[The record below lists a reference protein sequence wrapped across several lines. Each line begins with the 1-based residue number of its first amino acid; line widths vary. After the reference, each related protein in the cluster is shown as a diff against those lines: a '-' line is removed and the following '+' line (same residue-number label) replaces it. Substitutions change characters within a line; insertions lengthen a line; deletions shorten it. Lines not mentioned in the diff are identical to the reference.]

1 MARFM
6 YIARDSQ
13 GKKVTG
19 IEEGTSEEE
28 LIGRLQNMDLTV
40 ISIMS
45 AGKVDLNKAMG
56 EVSGRPRFALKR
68 HLGVNAND
76 LVLFCRQ
83 LATLLGSGVTI
94 LASLETIAKQVTST
108 RLYGVIK
115 DLQKEMEQ
123 GLSFHET
130 LEKHKDIFSELWI
143 NLVESGEASGNLA
156 VVLDR
161 LAMYLERNAEF
172 RRKLISALIYPAI
185 LLAGS
190 LGALLFLTIKIVPT
204 FAEVF
209 RGFNLDLPMPT
220 QVLMTVSEF
229 IRKFIIL
236 IIAAVIVAIYLFR
249 KYIQTREGQRQWEH
263 FLFKLPVFGDFFR
276 ALCVERFSSEMSTL
290 VESGVPILYSLEITE
305 KSVGSVIL
313 GEIVHQIKEDVR
325 AGKSLS
331 TPMEQSQF
339 FEPMVVQMVTIGEEI
354 GELSQMFK
362 RINAFYQEY
371 VGTFLTRI
379 LTLFEPIMLIFMGLV
394 VGLMVVGMF
403 LPIFQMTKIGG
414 T

>member
-209 RGFNLDLPMPT
+209 RGFNLDLPVAT

-354 GELSQMFK
+354 GEL
-362 RINAFYQEY
+362 
-371 VGTFLTRI
+371 
-379 LTLFEPIMLIFMGLV
+379 
-394 VGLMVVGMF
+394 
-403 LPIFQMTKIGG
+403 
-414 T
+414 

>member
-1 MARFM
+1 MASFL
-6 YIARDSQ
+6 YIARDAQ
-13 GKKVTG
+13 GKKVSG
-19 IEEGTSEEE
+19 IEEGTNEEE
-28 LIGRLQNMDLTV
+28 LITRLQNMNLTV
-40 ISIMS
+40 VSLTS
-45 AGKVDLNKAMG
+45 AGRVELNKVRG
-56 EVSGRPRFALKR
+56 EAIGRPTFALKR
-68 HLGVNAND
+68 HFGVNAND

-94 LASLETIAKQVTST
+94 LASLETIARQVTSQ
-108 RLYGVIK
+108 RLYTVIK
-115 DLQKEMEQ
+115 DLQRDMEQ

-130 LEKHKDIFSELWI
+130 LEKHKEIFSELWI

-172 RRKLISALIYPAI
+172 KRKLVSALIYPCI

-190 LGALLFLTIKIVPT
+190 MGALLFLTIKIVPT

-209 RGFNLDLPMPT
+209 KGFNIELPGPT
-220 QVLMTVSEF
+220 LVLMNVSEF
-229 IRKFIIL
+229 IRRFILLIL
-236 IIAAVIVAIYLFR
+236 AALIVSIYLFR
-249 KYIQTREGQRQWEH
+249 KYIKTHEGHRQWEH
-263 FLFKLPVFGDFFR
+263 FLFKVPVFGDFFR

-305 KSVGSVIL
+305 QSVGSVIL

-325 AGKSLS
+325 SGKPLS
-331 TPMEQSQF
+331 VPMEQSGF

-362 RINAFYQEY
+362 RINMFYQEY

-394 VGLMVVGMF
+394 VGMMVVGMF

-414 T
+414 S

>member
-1 MARFM
+1 MARFLYVAM
-6 YIARDSQ
+6 DAQ
-13 GKKVTG
+13 GKKVSG
-19 IEEGTSEEE
+19 IEEGTNEED
-28 LIGRLQNMDLTV
+28 LIGRLQSMNLTV
-40 ISIMS
+40 ISLTT
-45 AGKVDLNKAMG
+45 AGREELNKAMG
-56 EVSGRPRFALKR
+56 QASGRPTFALKR
-68 HLGVNAND
+68 HFGVHAND

-94 LASLETIAKQVTST
+94 LASLETISRQVTST
-108 RLYGVIK
+108 RLFSVIK
-115 DLQKEMEQ
+115 ELQRDMEQ

-161 LAMYLERNAEF
+161 LALYLERNAEF
-172 RRKLISALIYPAI
+172 KRKLISALIYPMI

-209 RGFNLDLPMPT
+209 RGFNVDLPGPT
-220 QVLMTVSEF
+220 IVLMAVSDF
-229 IRKFIIL
+229 IRKFIVL
-236 IIAAVIVAIYLFR
+236 IFAGTGVLIYLFR
-249 KYIQTREGQRQWEH
+249 KYIKTHDGRRQWEQ
-263 FLFKLPVFGDFFR
+263 FLFRLPVFGDFFR
-276 ALCVERFSSEMSTL
+276 ALSVERFSSEMSTL

-305 KSVGSVIL
+305 ASVGSVLL

-325 AGKSLS
+325 SGKPLS
-331 TPMEQSQF
+331 VPMEQSGF

-362 RINAFYQEY
+362 RINVFYQEY

-379 LTLFEPIMLIFMGLV
+379 LTLFEPMMLIFMGLV

-403 LPIFQMTKIGG
+403 LPIFQMTKIGSG
-414 T
+414 

>member
-6 YIARDSQ
+6 YIARDKA
-13 GKKVTG
+13 GHKVTG
-19 IEEGTSEEE
+19 IEDATNDEE
-28 LIGRLQNMDLTV
+28 LIQRLQSMELTV
-40 ISIMS
+40 VSVMS
-45 AGKVDLNKAMG
+45 SSNTELNKAMG
-56 EVSGRPRFALKR
+56 EASGRPSFVSRR
-68 HLGVNAND
+68 HFGVNASD
-76 LVLFCRQ
+76 LALFCRQ

-94 LASLETIAKQVTST
+94 LASLETIGKQVTSN
-108 RLYGVIK
+108 RLYTVIK
-115 DLQKEMEQ
+115 SLQKEMEQ
-123 GLSFHET
+123 GLSFHEA

-172 RRKLISALIYPAI
+172 KRKLISALIYPSI
-185 LLAGS
+185 LLVGC

-209 RGFNLDLPMPT
+209 QGFDLDLPGPT
-220 QVLMTVSEF
+220 KVLMAVSEF
-229 IRKFIIL
+229 IRKYIIL
-236 IIAAVIVAIYLFR
+236 IIIGVVVAIYLFR
-249 KYIQTREGQRQWEH
+249 RYIRTKEGQRQWEH
-263 FLFKLPVFGDFFR
+263 FLFRLPLFGEFFR
-276 ALCVERFSSEMSTL
+276 ALCVERFSSEMATL

-325 AGKSLS
+325 SGKALNV
-331 TPMEQSQF
+331 PMEQSQF

-362 RINAFYQEY
+362 RINMFYQEY
-371 VGTFLTRI
+371 VSTFLARI
-379 LTLFEPIMLIFMGLV
+379 LTLFEPLVLILMGLV
-394 VGLMVVGMF
+394 IGLMVIGMF

-414 T
+414 S

>member
-13 GKKVTG
+13 GKKVSG
-19 IEEGTSEEE
+19 IEEGTSEED
-28 LIGRLQNMDLTV
+28 LISHLQNRDLTV
-40 ISIMS
+40 VSISSSGQEEM
-45 AGKVDLNKAMG
+45 NKAYH
-56 EVSGRPRFALKR
+56 EASGRPTFALKS
-68 HLGVNAND
+68 HFGVNAGD

-94 LASLETIAKQVTST
+94 LASLETISKQVTSR
-108 RLYGVIK
+108 RLYEVIK
-115 DLQKEMEQ
+115 NLQKDMEQ

-172 RRKLISALIYPAI
+172 KRKLISALIYPCI

-209 RGFNLDLPMPT
+209 KGFNVDLPGPT
-220 QVLMTVSEF
+220 LVLMAVSEF
-229 IRKFIIL
+229 IRKFILL
-236 IIAAVIVAIYLFR
+236 IIGGLAGFFILFR
-249 KYIQTREGQRQWEH
+249 KYIKTREGLKQWEQ
-263 FLFKLPVFGDFFR
+263 FLFRLPVFGDFFR

-305 KSVGSVIL
+305 QSVGSVVL

-325 AGKSLS
+325 AGKPLS
-331 TPMEQSQF
+331 APMEQSGF

-362 RINAFYQEY
+362 RVNVFYQEY
-371 VGTFLTRI
+371 VETFLTRI
-379 LTLFEPIMLIFMGLV
+379 LTLFEPMMLIFMGLV

-414 T
+414 S